1 MSVGDVA
8 PLARTKATRLRAVR
22 ARLDRSGG
30 PLFAAAQWWQSFPEG
45 LLSDEVIISFEEAT
59 SAAIVA
65 SNVAVASLRPER
77 GVDPM
82 KPHFFMSEHEHEA
95 QLLESESGLANA
107 IKAVN
112 AFLGALRKVI
122 NMMPA
127 VEAKRAA
134 LGYGNRNESA
144 KVAMALQQTAA
155 LTMIDAGWLST
166 VAARLVSRGLDPAA
180 QTAYRSTKYRR
191 RKREKFASVTTSY
204 HEKDLD
210 LLRLLGFL
218 NGAGEPEE
226 TEVAAAFEAFQ
237 QAAISAAL
245 AGIEGAEP
253 AVYGQWLG
261 SWADRMAALD
271 RIDRG

>member
-22 ARLDRSGG
+22 ARLDRSSG
-30 PLFAAAQWWQSFPEG
+30 PLLAAAQWWQSFPES
-45 LLSDEVIISFEEAT
+45 LLADEVIIAFEDAVREAT
-59 SAAIVA
+59 IS
-65 SNVAVASLRPER
+65 SNYAVASLRPEF
-77 GVDPM
+77 GVDPLV
-82 KPHFFMSEHEHEA
+82 HEA
-95 QLLESESGLANA
+95 QILESETSLAA
-107 IKAVN
+107 ALKAVN
-112 AFLGALRKVI
+112 AFLGLLRKAI
-122 NMMPA
+122 NMIPA

-134 LGYGNRNESA
+134 LGYGNRNDTA
-144 KVAMALQQTAA
+144 KVAMALQQVAA
-155 LTMIDAGWLST
+155 LITIDAGWLST
-166 VAARLVSRGLDPAA
+166 VAARLASRGLDRAA

-191 RKREKFASVTTSY
+191 RKREKFASVTTNY

-226 TEVAAAFEAFQ
+226 TEITAAFEAFQ

-245 AGIEGAEP
+245 AGLEGAEP
-253 AVYGQWLG
+253 AQQGQWL
-261 SWADRMAALD
+261 SCWADRMAALD